1 MNYLNHF
8 LTCFVALDDRCSSGD
23 EKTKFG
29 AKVANDIATV
39 DWLKMDIRIHVF
51 WYDISQW
58 PKSL

>member
-8 LTCFVALDDRCSSGD
+8 LRCFVALHDRCSSGD

-29 AKVANDIATV
+29 AKAVNDIATV
-39 DWLKMDIRIHVF
+39 DWLKMDIRTHVF